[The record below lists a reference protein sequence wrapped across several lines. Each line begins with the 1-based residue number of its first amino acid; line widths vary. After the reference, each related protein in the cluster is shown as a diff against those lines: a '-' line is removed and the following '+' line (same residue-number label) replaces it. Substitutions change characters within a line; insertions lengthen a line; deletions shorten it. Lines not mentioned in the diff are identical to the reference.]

1 MDVWGNGGMRGGSTG
16 RLGSEHADN
25 RVVAA
30 AATASSGFHQALG
43 WFGMSSLSSLGVKNA
58 LVTDLFDTFRRSN
71 EGILWRI
78 EPLLRSA
85 AMTASE
91 PVSGVLGRLAQNA
104 ATVIREEELEERLRR
119 SERNGRPLRV
129 KLGIDPSRPD
139 LHLGHA
145 VVLRKLRQF
154 QDLGHTAVL
163 IIGDFTGRVGD
174 PSGQSE
180 TRPFLSENEIEA
192 NARTYLDQAGLVLDM
207 ARAEVRRNSEWLGA
221 MSMADVLRLTS
232 SYTVA
237 RMLERDDFQARHRE
251 GRPISV
257 VEFLYPLMQAMDSVA
272 VRADVEMGG
281 TDQTFN
287 LLVGRDI
294 QKEYAQ
300 EPQVVF
306 TMPLLEGTDGVR
318 KMSKSFDNYV
328 ALADPPEEMFG
339 KLMRVPD
346 DLIER
351 YLRLCTALDAAA
363 VEAVVAEAQGA
374 GNLVVAKR
382 RLARE
387 VAALYHGPEAA
398 GSAEQRFDQV
408 HREREIPE
416 DLPEVGLP
424 SAAVSGGKVWL
435 PRLLAE
441 LGLADSNSDA
451 RRQIEQGGVRIDG
464 KQVVDP
470 SLELDPNGLVGR
482 VIQVGRRKFV
492 RLAGP

>member
-1 MDVWGNGGMRGGSTG
+1 MTSGDGPGVDIGG
-16 RLGSEHADN
+16 
-25 RVVAA
+25 
-30 AATASSGFHQALG
+30 
-43 WFGMSSLSSLGVKNA
+43 
-58 LVTDLFDTFRRSN
+58 
-71 EGILWRI
+71 
-78 EPLLRSA
+78 LLA
-85 AMTASE
+85 
-91 PVSGVLGRLAQNA
+91 NA
-104 ATVIREEELEERLRR
+104 ATVIRAQELEDRLRR
-119 SERNGRPLRV
+119 SKQDARPLRV

-154 QDLGHTAVL
+154 QDLGHAAVL

-180 TRPFLSENEIEA
+180 TRPFLSEEEIEA
-192 NARTYLDQAGLVLDM
+192 NARTYLDQAELVLDM
-207 ARAEVRRNSEWLGA
+207 DRAEVRRNSEWLEA
-221 MSMADVLRLTS
+221 LSMADVLRLTS

-237 RMLERDDFQARHRE
+237 RMLERDDFQARYRE

-294 QKEYAQ
+294 QKEYGQ

-328 ALADPPEEMFG
+328 ALTDPPDEMFG

-346 DLIER
+346 ELIER
-351 YLRLCTALDAAA
+351 YLRLCTSLPSSE
-363 VEAVVAEAQGA
+363 VEAAMGQAERA
-374 GNLVVAKR
+374 GNPVQAKR
-382 RLARE
+382 RMARE
-387 VAALYHGPEAA
+387 VVGLYHGSPAA
-398 GSAEQRFDQV
+398 AAAEQRFDQV
-408 HREREIPE
+408 HREREIPA
-416 DLPEVGLP
+416 DVSEVGLP
-424 SAAVSGGKVWL
+424 STVMSSGKVWL
-435 PRLLAE
+435 PRLLSE

-451 RRQIEQGGVRIDG
+451 RRLIEQGGLRIDG
-464 KQVVDP
+464 EQVADP
-470 SLELDPNGLVGR
+470 SLELEPNALVGR
-482 VIQVGRRKFV
+482 VIQIGRRKFV
-492 RLAGP
+492 RLVSA